1 LLFWLAACC
10 LHRRTL
16 ALSVFVCFTLRPG
29 NAMTSSVVGA
39 ATFALLLYSLRQW
52 DGSKLRHAG
61 GISKPLQHAGVGD
74 DEGSCS
80 LKEKHRRQLSLGI
93 QL

>member
-1 LLFWLAACC
+1 
-10 LHRRTL
+10 
-16 ALSVFVCFTLRPG
+16 
-29 NAMTSSVVGA
+29 MTTSVVGA

-52 DGSKLRHAG
+52 DGSRLRHASE
-61 GISKPLQHAGVGD
+61 ISLPLHGAGVED